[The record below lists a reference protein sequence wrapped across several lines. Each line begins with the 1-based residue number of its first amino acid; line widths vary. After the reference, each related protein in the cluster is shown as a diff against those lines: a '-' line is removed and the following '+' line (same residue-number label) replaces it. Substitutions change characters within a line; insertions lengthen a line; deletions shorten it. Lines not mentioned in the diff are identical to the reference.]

1 MDRRRMIIGSTVVA
15 LVALAALAIV
25 LVSRD
30 RGANDEVTMAQ
41 VSAPTPDPKPTPT
54 PDHTPAEILWAG
66 DVCTSITALKNVAGT
81 LPESALQDFDP
92 SKDIAVQAQEQVDKA
107 MVKLRGPLDQLG
119 FALGSVPI
127 EYTDAAVALTEAQT
141 LYDTA
146 QSQVTATQDTL
157 TKALSASTPVEG
169 ILLFGQAIDSGRQAY
184 ETGQKLVTTL
194 EGLDS
199 DERLRGSFGKAPEC
213 RSL

>member
-1 MDRRRMIIGSTVVA
+1 MDRRRMVIGSTVVA
-15 LVALAALAIV
+15 LVALAALVIV
-25 LVSRD
+25 FVSRD
-30 RGANDEVTMAQ
+30 RSASDEVTMAQ
-41 VSAPTPDPKPTPT
+41 VSAPTPDPIPTPT
-54 PDHTPAEILWAG
+54 PDPTPAEILWAG
-66 DVCTSITALKNVAGT
+66 QVCTSISALKAVAGT

-92 SKDIAVQAQEQVDKA
+92 SRDLAVQAQEQVDKV
-107 MVKLRGPLDQLG
+107 MVKLQGPLDELG
-119 FALGSVPI
+119 FALGSVPV

-146 QSQVTATQDTL
+146 QSQVTATQDTISD
-157 TKALSASTPVEG
+157 ALSASNPVEG
-169 ILLFGQAIDSGRQAY
+169 IVLFGQAIDSGRQAY
-184 ETGQKLVTTL
+184 ETGQKLVTVL